1 MALQKNQIWRAPDL
15 RADAP
20 DGEMFEQ
27 QLADVEARY
36 ADSCS
41 GSRSKNGRARIGRRF
56 RLELTANDGGL
67 VLTLSANELAIDGA
81 GSHSMPTGS
90 S

>member
-1 MALQKNQIWRAPDL
+1 M

-41 GSRSKNGRARIGRRF
+41 GSRSKMA
-56 RLELTANDGGL
+56 
-67 VLTLSANELAIDGA
+67 VLALDADF
-81 GSHSMPTGS
+81 GSN
-90 S
+90 